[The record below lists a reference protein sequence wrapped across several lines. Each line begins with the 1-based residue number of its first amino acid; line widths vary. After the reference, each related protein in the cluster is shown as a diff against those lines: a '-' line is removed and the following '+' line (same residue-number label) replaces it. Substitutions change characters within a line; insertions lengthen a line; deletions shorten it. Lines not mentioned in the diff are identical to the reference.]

1 MAGFLD
7 YDHPQT
13 GKPYLLIINQAIHL
27 DHLEHHLMCPMQY
40 RTNGININEIPKYQ
54 SKAPDESTHNLQV
67 EYLSDEEGGILTTP
81 FQLSRVKSYSPV

>member
-1 MAGFLD
+1 MVHDFDMPVNLTEYDPEDGSKVCRTVAGFLD

-54 SKAPDESTHNLQV
+54 SKAPD
-67 EYLSDEEGGILTTP
+67 
-81 FQLSRVKSYSPV
+81 